1 MEETQPFN
9 QSVEMNPEPPKVDAI
24 NSEDKERFFKSIL
37 ANTPYEET
45 IGLFDGQMKVRF
57 RAMSVKE
64 NSDVVDQI
72 VRDKKSGM
80 AAENDAYFITIST
93 YRLAVSLVS
102 VDDQEYSSVT
112 KDNFSETSENDTYIL
127 ARSKPMQSWATPKL
141 SLFLDAFQKFEA
153 KLVKLTNEVQ
163 TANFWKASA

>member
-9 QSVEMNPEPPKVDAI
+9 QSIEMNPEPPKQDLI
-24 NSEDKERFFKSIL
+24 TPEDKERFFKSIL

-45 IGLFDGQMKVRF
+45 ISLFDGQMKVRF

-64 NSDVVDQI
+64 NNDVVEQI
-72 VRDKKSGM
+72 IQDKKNGM
-80 AAENDAYFITIST
+80 AADNDAYFITIST
-93 YRLAVSLVS
+93 YRLATSLVS
-102 VDDQEYSSVT
+102 IDDKEYSSVT
-112 KDNFSETSENDTYIL
+112 KDNFSETTEKDTYIL
-127 ARSKPMQSWATPKL
+127 ARARPMQAWATPKL